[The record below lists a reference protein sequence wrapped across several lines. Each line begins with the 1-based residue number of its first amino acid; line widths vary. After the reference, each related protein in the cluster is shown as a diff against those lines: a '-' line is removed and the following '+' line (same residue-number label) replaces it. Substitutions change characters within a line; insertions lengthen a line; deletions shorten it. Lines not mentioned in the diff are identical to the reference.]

1 MHSNVSFMQV
11 NFARYNIML
20 WNITDIVN
28 CLFDIWLLLEYFS
41 VHRYLFRI
49 NVTGLYLKIIDRACN
64 ELWSGSWVLSGKFC
78 GESSRQQFRNAN
90 IQRSL
95 KQIPE
100 KKTKNI
106 RPVQQNLGFGLEGSF
121 TPTLSIRMIL
131 PA

>member
-1 MHSNVSFMQV
+1 MQV

-64 ELWSGSWVLSGKFC
+64 ELWSGSWLPSGKFY

-90 IQRSL
+90 FQRRL

-106 RPVQQNLGFGLEGSF
+106 RPVQQYNLGFGLEF
-121 TPTLSIRMIL
+121 TPTLSIRKIL

>member
-1 MHSNVSFMQV
+1 MRVTFV
-11 NFARYNIML
+11 CYNIML

-28 CLFDIWLLLEYFS
+28 RFDIWLLLEYFS
-41 VHRYLFRI
+41 LHRYLLRI
-49 NVTGLYLKIIDRACN
+49 NVTALYLKIINRACN
-64 ELWSGSWVLSGKFC
+64 ELWCGSWVPSGKFY

-90 IQRSL
+90 FQRRL

-106 RPVQQNLGFGLEGSF
+106 RPVQQYNLGFGLELTS
-121 TPTLSIRMIL
+121 TLSIRKIL